1 MAGRTEHF
9 DPRGAQGIGNTRGQR
24 AFRADENEVD
34 FFIAAKRHDLFRI
47 ARIDVAAV
55 GRAAVAG
62 RDEDH
67 VAVALQGAGH
77 GVFASARSEHEDPHA
92 RENSKVS
99 FGATPEMSTGYFPV
113 KQAVQ

>member
-1 MAGRTEHF
+1 MFG
-9 DPRGAQGIGNTRGQR
+9 
-24 AFRADENEVD
+24 V
-34 FFIAAKRHDLFRI
+34 
-47 ARIDVAAV
+47 ARIDVAPFGCAT
-55 GRAAVAG
+55 VAG
-62 RDEDH
+62 RYEDR

-99 FGATPEMSTGYFPV
+99 FGATPDMSTGYFPV